1 MDPINEAVEVAVR
14 DYLNRISIIP
24 REDLI
29 ALAGIREVKVAEV
42 NYKQA
47 VSEFNDAQRQVDAL
61 EAEALKALT
70 GENQL
75 DLGVVNSM
83 LLKQKARMDAAAKK
97 KDTGSIIDFLSVF
110 AGFIEIVRAAISEVL
125 QIMEPIAL
133 P

>member
-1 MDPINEAVEVAVR
+1 MR

-47 VSEFNDAQRQVDAL
+47 VSEFNDAQRQVDTL

-83 LLKQKARMDAAAKK
+83 LLKQKARIVA
-97 KDTGSIIDFLSVF
+97 
-110 AGFIEIVRAAISEVL
+110 FIQLFRRTKEIMFTVQL
-125 QIMEPIAL
+125 L
-133 P
+133 

>member
-1 MDPINEAVEVAVR
+1 MTKEQKRLIDQYRQSGMKYSEINEAVEVAVR

-61 EAEALKALT
+61 
-70 GENQL
+70 
-75 DLGVVNSM
+75 
-83 LLKQKARMDAAAKK
+83 
-97 KDTGSIIDFLSVF
+97 
-110 AGFIEIVRAAISEVL
+110 
-125 QIMEPIAL
+125 
-133 P
+133 

>member
-29 ALAGIREVKVAEV
+29 ALAGIREVRVAEV

-61 EAEALKALT
+61 EAEA
-70 GENQL
+70 
-75 DLGVVNSM
+75 
-83 LLKQKARMDAAAKK
+83 R
-97 KDTGSIIDFLSVF
+97 
-110 AGFIEIVRAAISEVL
+110 RA
-125 QIMEPIAL
+125 
-133 P
+133 

>member
-1 MDPINEAVEVAVR
+1 MR

-29 ALAGIREVKVAEV
+29 TLAGTREVKMAEAA
-42 NYKQA
+42 YKQA

-75 DLGVVNSM
+75 DLSVVNSM
-83 LLKQKARMDAAAKK
+83 LMKQKARKPGWTQRRRPRKK
-97 KDTGSIIDFLSVF
+97 PRFRWRSKSTTRGPMRF
-110 AGFIEIVRAAISEVL
+110 RWTRC
-125 QIMEPIAL
+125 
-133 P
+133 

>member
-1 MDPINEAVEVAVR
+1 MLYCLMILIITEPSSCVSSLTILYSVRFLSKVALYRRISSPLTCEGPSAYEMDPINEAVEVAVR

-61 EAEALKALT
+61 EAEALGA
-70 GENQL
+70 N
-75 DLGVVNSM
+75 
-83 LLKQKARMDAAAKK
+83 
-97 KDTGSIIDFLSVF
+97 LSPLF
-110 AGFIEIVRAAISEVL
+110 
-125 QIMEPIAL
+125 
-133 P
+133 